1 MAITWQNV
9 NSPSFEGVGRMMEG
23 AQTSVDAGLTGLLNI
38 LKQKQGLNQQIATDA
53 FDARTEGA
61 MGILG
66 GFKTAADLQQAQ
78 DSGALEQ
85 QLAGLYGANG
95 YDKKR
100 VREAADVRGETLMR
114 KDLTADAYKIKQDE
128 IQWTPFA
135 NQVRNMVYA
144 GDIKTAN
151 DKLQEVGD
159 FPQKPEILDLMRRIQ
174 FENHKQQVSEE
185 QFNAEQALKRRALD
199 DGAPAKRLANLQLQD
214 YQRQQQAR
222 NYADSVGAKYLAD
235 VAAHEKL
242 VQQVAKANDLT
253 GLDGKVHFDE
263 FSPEQKTTWNNLVSA
278 NQALVAPSSTK
289 YMEDAIRN
297 AGNYGLT
304 PTDVQTNM
312 PYFQQA
318 LTGMPTTLFGRDASV
333 SANNAAVLEAGVKSY
348 TENGGRFP
356 SVVAGKAIDG
366 IETLN
371 TLMPAWYKANKDS
384 SWTIT
389 GGATNS
395 AQVTEA
401 MAKEIA
407 KGITFKNKD
416 GEDVRIEVPP
426 ELIKDAMLQS
436 QDAYWDTTP
445 ADTLSTLVSNAIAD
459 GTLAKAYETRMQLTR
474 ANNSKAV
481 QPKGAANL
489 KGALG
494 KQK

>member
-1 MAITWQNV
+1 MAITWQNI

-61 MGILG
+61 LNIASN
-66 GFKTAADLQQAQ
+66 FKTAADLQQAQ

-85 QLAGLYGANG
+85 QLTGLYGAKG
-95 YDKKR
+95 FDRKK
-100 VREAADVRGETLMR
+100 VREFIDTRGETLMR

-135 NQVRNMVYA
+135 NRVRNLVYA

-151 DKLQEVGD
+151 DELQEVGD
-159 FPQKPEILDLMRRIQ
+159 FPQKPEILDLMRQIQ
-174 FENHKQQVSEE
+174 VENHDREFKETQAQAELRLRKQT
-185 QFNAEQALKRRALD
+185 LD
-199 DGAPAKRLANLQLQD
+199 DGAPTKRLDNLRLQE

-242 VQQVAKANDLT
+242 VYEEAKANDYLVSD
-253 GLDGKVHFDE
+253 DGKVKFDE
-263 FSPEQKTTWNNLVSA
+263 FPPEMKKRWNSLVA
-278 NQALVAPSSTK
+278 NNPALVAPSSTK
-289 YMEDAIRN
+289 YMEEAIRN
-297 AGNYGLT
+297 AGKFGLT

-333 SANNAAVLEAGVKSY
+333 SQQNAAVLEAGVKAY

-356 SVVAGKAIDG
+356 SVVSGKATAGLDALTTKIA
-366 IETLN
+366 
-371 TLMPAWYKANKDS
+371 AWATANKAAS
-384 SWTIT
+384 LLPGS
-389 GGATNS
+389 NVNP
-395 AQVTEA
+395 AQVTED
-401 MAKEIA
+401 MADIIS
-407 KGITFKNKD
+407 KGISLK
-416 GEDVRIEVPP
+416 GDVKIPVPP
-426 ELIKDAMLQS
+426 ELVDAALAQT
-436 QDAYWDTTP
+436 QDAFFDSAP
-445 ADTLSTLVSNAIAD
+445 GARLKLLIQQ
-459 GTLAKAYETRMQLTR
+459 AKADESLQQAYDARVKLTT

-481 QPKGAANL
+481 QPGAANL
-489 KGALG
+489 KKAV

>member
-1 MAITWQNV
+1 MAITWQNI

-23 AQTSVDAGLTGLLNI
+23 AQTSVNTGLQGLLDI
-38 LKQKQGLNQQIATDA
+38 LKQKQELNQQIATDA
-53 FDARTEGA
+53 FDARSEGA

-66 GFKTAADLQQAQ
+66 SFKTAADLQQAQ

-85 QLAGLYGANG
+85 QLTGLYGANG
-95 YDKKR
+95 FDRKKF
-100 VREAADVRGETLMR
+100 REAADVRGETLMR

-151 DKLQEVGD
+151 DELQKVGD
-159 FPQKPEILDLMRRIQ
+159 FPQKPEILDLMRQIQ
-174 FENHKQQVSEE
+174 VENHKQQVSEE
-185 QFNAEQALKRRALD
+185 QFNAEQALRRRALD
-199 DGAPAKRLANLQLQD
+199 DSAPAKQLANLQLQD

-242 VQQVAKANDLT
+242 VQQVAKANDLISF
-253 GLDGKVHFDE
+253 DGKVHFDD
-263 FSPEQKTTWNNLVSA
+263 FSQVEKDTWNNLVSK
-278 NQALVAPSSTK
+278 NPALVAPSSTK

-304 PTDVQTNM
+304 PTDVQTSM

-333 SANNAAVLEAGVKSY
+333 SAQNAAVLEAGVKTY

-356 SVVAGKAIDG
+356 SVVSGKASASLDALTTKIA
-366 IETLN
+366 
-371 TLMPAWYKANKDS
+371 AWATANDAAS
-384 SWTIT
+384 VTW
-389 GGATNS
+389 GGGVNP
-395 AQVTEA
+395 AQVTED
-401 MAKEIA
+401 MADIIS
-407 KGITFKNKD
+407 KGIKLK
-416 GEDVRIEVPP
+416 GDVRIPVPP
-426 ELIKDAMLQS
+426 ELVDAALAQT
-436 QDAYWDTTP
+436 QDAYWDSTP
-445 ADTLSTLVSNAIAD
+445 GARLTLLIQQAKND
-459 GTLAKAYETRMQLTR
+459 GSLQKAYDTRVKLTM

-481 QPKGAANL
+481 QPNGAANL
-489 KGALG
+489 KKVV

>member
-1 MAITWQNV
+1 MAITWQNI
-9 NSPSFEGVGRMMEG
+9 NSPSNEGVARLMEG

-85 QLAGLYGANG
+85 QLTGLYGANG
-95 YDKKR
+95 FDRKKF
-100 VREAADVRGETLMR
+100 REAADVRGETLMR
-114 KDLTADAYKIKQDE
+114 KDLTADAYKTKQDE

-135 NQVRNMVYA
+135 NKIRNLVYA

-151 DKLQEVGD
+151 DELQKVGD
-159 FPQKPEILDLMRRIQ
+159 FPQKAEILGLMRQ
-174 FENHKQQVSEE
+174 TQVENDDASFKRQVHTDDV
-185 QFNAEQALKRRALD
+185 ALKEKELSA
-199 DGAPAKRLANLQLQD
+199 GSPARVLANLQLQE
-214 YQRQQQAR
+214 YQKGQKAKQ
-222 NYADSVGAKYLAD
+222 YADSIGAKYLAD

-242 VQQVAKANDLT
+242 VQQVAKANDLI

-263 FSPEQKTTWNNLVSA
+263 FSQVEKDTWNNLVSK
-278 NQALVAPSSTK
+278 NPALAAPSSTK
-289 YMEDAIRN
+289 YMEEAIRN
-297 AGNYGLT
+297 AGKFGLT

-333 SANNAAVLEAGVKSY
+333 SQQNAAVLEAGVKSY

-356 SVVAGKAIDG
+356 SVVAGRAIDG

-371 TLMPAWYKANKDS
+371 TLMPAWHKANKDS
-384 SWTIT
+384 SWRIT

-407 KGITFKNKD
+407 KGVTFKDKN

-445 ADTLSTLVSNAIAD
+445 ADTLFTLVSNAIAD
-459 GTLAKAYETRMQLTR
+459 GTLAKAYETRMKLTR

-481 QPKGAANL
+481 QPGAVKL

-494 KQK
+494 KPK

>member
-9 NSPSFEGVGRMMEG
+9 NSPSFEGVGRMMES

-38 LKQKQGLNQQIATDA
+38 LKQKQKLNQQIATDA

-85 QLAGLYGANG
+85 QLTGLYGANG
-95 YDKKR
+95 FDRKKF
-100 VREAADVRGETLMR
+100 REAADVRGEALMR

-159 FPQKPEILDLMRRIQ
+159 FPQKPEILDLMRQIQ
-174 FENHKQQVSEE
+174 VENHDREFKETQGEAELRLKKQ
-185 QFNAEQALKRRALD
+185 ALD

-242 VQQVAKANDLT
+242 VKDTAKKYDLVDA
-253 GLDGKVHFDE
+253 DGNVNFDG
-263 FSPEQKTTWNNLVSA
+263 FSESNKKFWNE
-278 NQALVAPSSTK
+278 LVAGNPALAAPKSTK

-333 SANNAAVLEAGVKSY
+333 SQQNAAVLEAGVKSY

-371 TLMPAWYKANKDS
+371 TLMPAWHKANKDS
-384 SWTIT
+384 SWGIT

-395 AQVTEA
+395 AQVIEA

-407 KGITFKNKD
+407 KGVTFKNKN
-416 GEDVRIEVPP
+416 GENVRIEVPP

-445 ADTLSTLVSNAIAD
+445 ADTLATLVSNAIAD

-481 QPKGAANL
+481 QPGAAKL

-494 KQK
+494 KPK

>member
-1 MAITWQNV
+1 MTITWQNI
-9 NSPSFEGVGRMMEG
+9 NAPSLEGVGRLYDN
-23 AQTSVDAGLTGLLNI
+23 AQQGIQGGLNSLLNV
-38 LKQKQGLNQQIATDA
+38 LKQQQGLDQQVATDA
-53 FDARTEGA
+53 FDTRSEGA
-61 MGILG
+61 MDVLSK
-66 GFKTAADLQQAQ
+66 FKTAAELQQAQ

-85 QLAGLYGANG
+85 QLTGLYGAKG
-95 YDKKR
+95 FDRKKF
-100 VREAADVRGETLMR
+100 REAADVRGETLMR

-159 FPQKPEILDLMRRIQ
+159 FPQKAEILDLMRRIQ
-174 FENHKQQVSEE
+174 VENHDREFKETQSQAELNLRKQ
-185 QFNAEQALKRRALD
+185 ALD

-235 VAAHEKL
+235 VAAHEAR
-242 VQQVAKANDLT
+242 VQKVAKANDLT

-278 NQALVAPSSTK
+278 DQTLVAPSSTK
-289 YMEDAIRN
+289 YMEEAIRN
-297 AGNYGLT
+297 AGKFGLT
-304 PTDVQTNM
+304 PTDVQTSL

-356 SVVAGKAIDG
+356 SVVAGRVIDG

-371 TLMPAWYKANKDS
+371 TLMPAWHKANKDS
-384 SWTIT
+384 SWGIT

-401 MAKEIA
+401 MAKELA
-407 KGITFKNKD
+407 KGITFKDKN
-416 GEDVRIEVPP
+416 GEDVHIAVPP

-445 ADTLSTLVSNAIAD
+445 ANTLATLVSNAIAD
-459 GTLAKAYETRMQLTR
+459 GTLAEAYETRMQLTR

-481 QPKGAANL
+481 QPGAAKL

-494 KQK
+494 KPK

>member
-1 MAITWQNV
+1 MAITWQNI

-61 MGILG
+61 LNIASN
-66 GFKTAADLQQAQ
+66 FKTAADLQQAQ

-100 VREAADVRGETLMR
+100 VREFGDVRGETLMR

-135 NQVRNMVYA
+135 NQVRNMIYA

-151 DKLQEVGD
+151 DELQKVGD
-159 FPQKPEILDLMRRIQ
+159 FPQKPEILGLMRQIQ
-174 FENHKQQVSEE
+174 VENHDREFKETQAEAELRLRKQ
-185 QFNAEQALKRRALD
+185 ALD

-222 NYADSVGAKYLAD
+222 SYADSVGAKYLAD
-235 VAAHEKL
+235 VAAHEAR
-242 VQQVAKANDLT
+242 VQKVAKANDLT

-278 NQALVAPSSTK
+278 DQTLVAPSSTK
-289 YMEDAIRN
+289 YMEEAIRN
-297 AGNYGLT
+297 AGKFGLT

-333 SANNAAVLEAGVKSY
+333 SQQNAARLEAGVKAY

-356 SVVAGKAIDG
+356 SVVSGKESASLDALTTKIA
-366 IETLN
+366 
-371 TLMPAWYKANKDS
+371 AWATTNKAASLLPGSNV
-384 SWTIT
+384 
-389 GGATNS
+389 NP
-395 AQVTEA
+395 AQVTED
-401 MAKEIA
+401 MATIIS
-407 KGITFKNKD
+407 KGIKLK
-416 GEDVRIEVPP
+416 GDVRIPVPP
-426 ELIKDAMLQS
+426 ELVDAALAQT
-436 QDAYWDTTP
+436 QDAYWDSTP
-445 ADTLSTLVSNAIAD
+445 GKRLSLLIQQ
-459 GTLAKAYETRMQLTR
+459 AKDDESLQQAYDARVKLTM

-481 QPKGAANL
+481 QPQGAANL
-489 KGALG
+489 KKAV

>member
-1 MAITWQNV
+1 MAITWQNI
-9 NSPSFEGVGRMMEG
+9 NSPSFEGVGRMMES

-61 MGILG
+61 LNIASN
-66 GFKTAADLQQAQ
+66 FKTAADLQQAQ

-85 QLAGLYGANG
+85 QLAGLYGARG
-95 YDKKR
+95 FDRKK
-100 VREAADVRGETLMR
+100 VREFTDTRGETLMR

-151 DKLQEVGD
+151 DELQKVGD
-159 FPQKPEILDLMRRIQ
+159 FPQKPEILDLMRQIQ
-174 FENHKQQVSEE
+174 VENHKQQVNEE
-185 QFNAEQALKRRALD
+185 QFNAEQALRRRALD
-199 DGAPAKRLANLQLQD
+199 DAAPAKRLANLQLQD

-242 VQQVAKANDLT
+242 VKDTAK
-253 GLDGKVHFDE
+253 KY
-263 FSPEQKTTWNNLVSA
+263 
-278 NQALVAPSSTK
+278 ALVDADGNVNFDSFSESNKKFWNELVAGNPALAAPKSTK
-289 YMEDAIRN
+289 YMEEAIRN
-297 AGNYGLT
+297 AGKFGLT

-333 SANNAAVLEAGVKSY
+333 SQQNAAVLEAGVKSY
-348 TENGGRFP
+348 TDNGGRFP
-356 SVVAGKAIDG
+356 SVVTGKASDG
-366 IETLN
+366 LN
-371 TLMPAWYKANKDS
+371 TLNSLMPNWYKQNQEATLIGVNYADAFENMANV
-384 SWTIT
+384 I
-389 GGATNS
+389 N
-395 AQVTEA
+395 
-401 MAKEIA
+401 
-407 KGITFKNKD
+407 KGIELKD
-416 GEDVRIEVPP
+416 GKVIAVPP
-426 ELIKDAMLQS
+426 ELISAALAMEQGATEDSNPSEALTTLIDA
-436 QDAYWDTTP
+436 AK
-445 ADTLSTLVSNAIAD
+445 AD
-459 GTLAKAYETRMQLTR
+459 GSLEEALNVRIKLSR

-481 QPKGAANL
+481 QPQGAANL
-489 KGALG
+489 KKAV

>member
-1 MAITWQNV
+1 MAITWQNI

-38 LKQKQGLNQQIATDA
+38 LKQKQELNQQIATDA

-61 MGILG
+61 LNIASN
-66 GFKTAADLQQAQ
+66 FKTAADLQQAQ

-85 QLAGLYGANG
+85 QLAGLYGARG
-95 YDKKR
+95 FDRKK
-100 VREAADVRGETLMR
+100 VREFIDTRGETLMR

-151 DKLQEVGD
+151 DELQKVGD
-159 FPQKPEILDLMRRIQ
+159 FPQKPEILDLMRQIQ
-174 FENHKQQVSEE
+174 VENHKQQVDEE
-185 QFNAEQALKRRALD
+185 QFNAEQALRRRALD
-199 DGAPAKRLANLQLQD
+199 DAAPAKRLANLQLQD

-242 VQQVAKANDLT
+242 VKDTAKKYDLVDA
-253 GLDGKVHFDE
+253 DGNVNFDS
-263 FSPEQKTTWNNLVSA
+263 FSEPNKKFWSE
-278 NQALVAPSSTK
+278 LVAGNPALAAPKSTK

-333 SANNAAVLEAGVKSY
+333 SAQNAAVLEAGVKSY

-356 SVVAGKAIDG
+356 SVVAGRAIDG

-371 TLMPAWYKANKDS
+371 TLMPAWHKANKDS
-384 SWTIT
+384 SWSIT

-407 KGITFKNKD
+407 KGVTFKNKN

-445 ADTLSTLVSNAIAD
+445 ADTLTTLVSNAIAD
-459 GTLAKAYETRMQLTR
+459 GTLPKAYETRMQLTR

-481 QPKGAANL
+481 QPGAAKL

-494 KQK
+494 KPK

>member
-38 LKQKQGLNQQIATDA
+38 LKQKHGLNQQIATDA
-53 FDARTEGA
+53 FDTRTEGA
-61 MGILG
+61 LDIASN
-66 GFKTAADLQQAQ
+66 FNTAAELQQAQ

-85 QLAGLYGANG
+85 QLTGLYGAKG
-95 YDKKR
+95 FDRKK
-100 VREAADVRGETLMR
+100 VREFIDTRGETLMR
-114 KDLTADAYKIKQDE
+114 KDLTADAYKTKQDE

-151 DKLQEVGD
+151 DELQKVGD
-159 FPQKPEILDLMRRIQ
+159 FPQKPEILDLMRQIQ
-174 FENHKQQVSEE
+174 VENHDREFKETQAEAELRLRKQ
-185 QFNAEQALKRRALD
+185 ALD

-242 VQQVAKANDLT
+242 VYEEAKANDYLVSD
-253 GLDGKVHFDE
+253 DGKVKFDE
-263 FSPEQKTTWNNLVSA
+263 FPPEMKKRWNS
-278 NQALVAPSSTK
+278 LVANNPALAAPQSTK

-312 PYFQQA
+312 SYFQQA

-333 SANNAAVLEAGVKSY
+333 SQQNAARLEAGVKSY

-356 SVVAGKAIDG
+356 SVVAGRAIDG

-371 TLMPAWYKANKDS
+371 TLMPAWHKANKDS
-384 SWTIT
+384 SWGIT

-481 QPKGAANL
+481 QPGAANL
-489 KGALG
+489 KKAV
-494 KQK
+494 K

>member
-1 MAITWQNV
+1 MAITWQNI

-23 AQTSVDAGLTGLLNI
+23 AQASVDTGLQGLLGI

-53 FDARTEGA
+53 FDARTEGS

-85 QLAGLYGANG
+85 QLTGLYGANG
-95 YDKKR
+95 FDRKKF
-100 VREAADVRGETLMR
+100 REAADVRGETLMR

-151 DKLQEVGD
+151 DELQKVGD
-159 FPQKPEILDLMRRIQ
+159 FPQKPEILALMRQIQ
-174 FENHKQQVSEE
+174 VENHKQQVDEE
-185 QFNAEQALKRRALD
+185 QFNAAQDLRRRELD
-199 DGAPAKRLANLQLQD
+199 DAAPAKQLANLQLQD
-214 YQRQQQAR
+214 YQRQQKAR

-242 VQQVAKANDLT
+242 VKDTAKKYDLVDA
-253 GLDGKVHFDE
+253 DGNVNFDG
-263 FSPEQKTTWNNLVSA
+263 FSESNKKFWNK
-278 NQALVAPSSTK
+278 LVAGNPALAAPKSTK

-333 SANNAAVLEAGVKSY
+333 SQQNAAVLEAGVKSY

-356 SVVAGKAIDG
+356 SVVAGKASDG
-366 IETLN
+366 LN
-371 TLMPAWYKANKDS
+371 TLNSLMPNWYKQNQE
-384 SWTIT
+384 
-389 GGATNS
+389 ATLIGVNY
-395 AQVTEA
+395 ADVFEN
-401 MAKEIA
+401 MAEVIN
-407 KGITFKNKD
+407 KGIELKD
-416 GEDVRIEVPP
+416 GKVIAVPP
-426 ELIKDAMLQS
+426 ELISAALAMEQGATEDSNPSEALTTLIDA
-436 QDAYWDTTP
+436 AK
-445 ADTLSTLVSNAIAD
+445 AD
-459 GTLAKAYETRMQLTR
+459 GSLEEALNVRIKLGR

-481 QPKGAANL
+481 QPGAANL
-489 KGALG
+489 KKAV

>member
-23 AQTSVDAGLTGLLNI
+23 AQNSVDAGLTGLLNI

-61 MGILG
+61 LDIASN
-66 GFKTAADLQQAQ
+66 FKTAADLQQAQ

-85 QLAGLYGANG
+85 QLTGLYGAKG
-95 YDKKR
+95 FDRKK
-100 VREAADVRGETLMR
+100 VREFIDTRGETLMR

-135 NQVRNMVYA
+135 NRVRNLVYA

-151 DKLQEVGD
+151 DELQKVGD
-159 FPQKPEILDLMRRIQ
+159 FPQKAEILDLMRQIQ
-174 FENHKQQVSEE
+174 VENHKQQVNEE
-185 QFNAEQALKRRALD
+185 QFNAEQALRRRALD
-199 DGAPAKRLANLQLQD
+199 DAAPATRLANLQLQD

-242 VQQVAKANDLT
+242 VKDTAKKY
-253 GLDGKVHFDE
+253 GLVDADGNVNFDG
-263 FSPEQKTTWNNLVSA
+263 FSEPNKKFWNE
-278 NQALVAPSSTK
+278 LVAGNPALAAPKSTK
-289 YMEDAIRN
+289 YMEEAIRN
-297 AGNYGLT
+297 AGKFGLT

-333 SANNAAVLEAGVKSY
+333 SQQNAAVLEAGVKNY
-348 TENGGRFP
+348 TDNGGRFP
-356 SVVAGKAIDG
+356 SVVTGKASDG
-366 IETLN
+366 LN
-371 TLMPAWYKANKDS
+371 TLSSLMPNWYKQNQEATLIGVNYADAFENMANV
-384 SWTIT
+384 I
-389 GGATNS
+389 N
-395 AQVTEA
+395 
-401 MAKEIA
+401 
-407 KGITFKNKD
+407 KGIELKD
-416 GEDVRIEVPP
+416 GKVIAVPP
-426 ELIKDAMLQS
+426 ELISAALAMEQGATEDSNPSEALTTLIDA
-436 QDAYWDTTP
+436 AK
-445 ADTLSTLVSNAIAD
+445 AD
-459 GTLAKAYETRMQLTR
+459 GSLEEALNVRIKLSR

-481 QPKGAANL
+481 QPQGAANL
-489 KGALG
+489 KKAV

>member
-1 MAITWQNV
+1 MAITWQNI

-23 AQTSVDAGLTGLLNI
+23 AQTSVDAGLIGLLNI

-61 MGILG
+61 LNIASN
-66 GFKTAADLQQAQ
+66 FKTAADLQQAQ

-85 QLAGLYGANG
+85 QLAGLYGARG
-95 YDKKR
+95 FDRKK
-100 VREAADVRGETLMR
+100 VREFTDTRGETLMR

-151 DKLQEVGD
+151 DELQKVGD
-159 FPQKPEILDLMRRIQ
+159 FPQKPEILDLMRQIQ
-174 FENHKQQVSEE
+174 VENHDREFKETQAEAELRLRKQE
-185 QFNAEQALKRRALD
+185 LD

-242 VQQVAKANDLT
+242 VKDTAKKYDLVDA
-253 GLDGKVHFDE
+253 DGNVNFDG
-263 FSPEQKTTWNNLVSA
+263 FSESNKKFWNE
-278 NQALVAPSSTK
+278 LVAGNPALAAPKSTK

-297 AGNYGLT
+297 AAKFGLT

-333 SANNAAVLEAGVKSY
+333 SAQNAAVLEAGVKTY

-356 SVVAGKAIDG
+356 SVVSGKAIDG
-366 IETLN
+366 LN
-371 TLMPAWYKANKDS
+371 TLNSLMPNWYKQNQE
-384 SWTIT
+384 
-389 GGATNS
+389 ATFIGVNY
-395 AQVTEA
+395 ADVFEN
-401 MAKEIA
+401 MAEVIN
-407 KGITFKNKD
+407 KGIELKD
-416 GEDVRIEVPP
+416 GKVIAVPP
-426 ELIKDAMLQS
+426 ELISAALAMEQGATEDSNPSEALETLIDA
-436 QDAYWDTTP
+436 AK
-445 ADTLSTLVSNAIAD
+445 AD
-459 GTLAKAYETRMQLTR
+459 GSLEEALNVRIKLDR

-481 QPKGAANL
+481 QPKGVANL
-489 KGALG
+489 KGTLG
-494 KQK
+494 KPK

>member
-85 QLAGLYGANG
+85 QLTGLYGAKG
-95 YDKKR
+95 FDRKK

-135 NQVRNMVYA
+135 NKVRNLVYA

-151 DKLQEVGD
+151 DELQKVGD
-159 FPQKPEILDLMRRIQ
+159 FPQKAEILGLMRQIQ
-174 FENHKQQVSEE
+174 VENHKQQVSEE
-185 QFNAEQALKRRALD
+185 QFNAEQALRRRALD
-199 DGAPAKRLANLQLQD
+199 DAAPAKKLANLQLQD
-214 YQRQQQAR
+214 YQRQQKAR
-222 NYADSVGAKYLAD
+222 NYADSIGAKYLAD

-242 VQQVAKANDLT
+242 VKDTAKKYHLVDA
-253 GLDGKVHFDE
+253 DGNVNFDS
-263 FSPEQKTTWNNLVSA
+263 FSEPNKKFWSK
-278 NQALVAPSSTK
+278 LVAANPALAAPQSTK

-297 AGNYGLT
+297 AGKHGLT
-304 PTDVQTNM
+304 PTDVQTSL

-333 SANNAAVLEAGVKSY
+333 SQQNAEVLEAGVKSY

-356 SVVAGKAIDG
+356 SVVTGKANDG
-366 IETLN
+366 LN
-371 TLMPAWYKANKDS
+371 TLNSLMPNWYKQNQESTLIGVNYADVFEN
-384 SWTIT
+384 
-389 GGATNS
+389 
-395 AQVTEA
+395 
-401 MAKEIA
+401 MAEVIN
-407 KGITFKNKD
+407 KGIELKD
-416 GEDVRIEVPP
+416 GKVIAVPP
-426 ELIKDAMLQS
+426 ELISAALAMEQGATEDSNPSEALKALIDA
-436 QDAYWDTTP
+436 AK
-445 ADTLSTLVSNAIAD
+445 AD
-459 GTLAKAYETRMQLTR
+459 GSLEEALNVRIKLTR

-481 QPKGAANL
+481 QPNGAANL
-489 KGALG
+489 KKAV

>member
-1 MAITWQNV
+1 MAITWQNI

-61 MGILG
+61 LNIASN
-66 GFKTAADLQQAQ
+66 FKTAADLQQAQ

-85 QLAGLYGANG
+85 QLAGLYGARG
-95 YDKKR
+95 FDRKK
-100 VREAADVRGETLMR
+100 VREFTDTRGETLMR

-151 DKLQEVGD
+151 DELQKVGD
-159 FPQKPEILDLMRRIQ
+159 FPQKPEILDLMRQIQ
-174 FENHKQQVSEE
+174 VENHDREFKETQAEAELRLRKQ
-185 QFNAEQALKRRALD
+185 ALD

-242 VQQVAKANDLT
+242 VYEEAKANDYLVSD
-253 GLDGKVHFDE
+253 DGKVKFDE
-263 FSPEQKTTWNNLVSA
+263 FPPEMKNRWNS
-278 NQALVAPSSTK
+278 LVANNPALAAPQSTK
-289 YMEDAIRN
+289 YMEEAIRN
-297 AGNYGLT
+297 AGKFGLT

-312 PYFQQA
+312 SYFQQA

-333 SANNAAVLEAGVKSY
+333 SAQNAAVLEAGVKTY

-356 SVVAGKAIDG
+356 SIVSGKATAGLDA
-366 IETLN
+366 LN
-371 TLMPAWYKANKDS
+371 ARMEKWAKANYDS
-384 SWTIT
+384 SWNRI
-389 GGATNS
+389 GAVNP
-395 AQVTEA
+395 AQVTEKLA
-401 MAKEIA
+401 ETIT
-407 KGITFKNKD
+407 KGIRLKD
-416 GEDVRIEVPP
+416 GVTIPVPP
-426 ELIKDAMLQS
+426 ELIDAALAKT
-436 QDAYWDTTP
+436 QDAFRDAAPNDALVLLIQQAKDDESLQQAYDTR
-445 ADTLSTLVSNAIAD
+445 V
-459 GTLAKAYETRMQLTR
+459 KLTM

-481 QPKGAANL
+481 QPQGAAKL

-494 KQK
+494 KPK

>member
-9 NSPSFEGVGRMMEG
+9 NSPSNEGVARLMEG
-23 AQTSVDAGLTGLLNI
+23 AQASVDTGLQGLLGI
-38 LKQKQGLNQQIATDA
+38 LRQKQGLNQQIATDA
-53 FDARTEGA
+53 FDARSEGA
-61 MGILG
+61 IGILSN
-66 GFKTAADLQQAQ
+66 FKTAAELQQAQ

-100 VREAADVRGETLMR
+100 VREFADVRGETLMR

-151 DKLQEVGD
+151 DELQKVGD
-159 FPQKPEILDLMRRIQ
+159 FPQKPEILDLMRQ
-174 FENHKQQVSEE
+174 TQVENHKQQVSEE

-263 FSPEQKTTWNNLVSA
+263 FSQVEKDTWNNLVSK
-278 NQALVAPSSTK
+278 NPALAAPSSTK

-356 SVVAGKAIDG
+356 SVVSGKASDG
-366 IETLN
+366 LN
-371 TLMPAWYKANKDS
+371 TLNSLMPNWYNQNQEA
-384 SWTIT
+384 TII
-389 GGATNS
+389 GVNYADVFEN
-395 AQVTEA
+395 
-401 MAKEIA
+401 MAEVIN
-407 KGITFKNKD
+407 KGIELKD
-416 GEDVRIEVPP
+416 GKVIAVPP
-426 ELIKDAMLQS
+426 ELISAALAMEQGATEDSNPSEALTTLIDA
-436 QDAYWDTTP
+436 AK
-445 ADTLSTLVSNAIAD
+445 AD
-459 GTLAKAYETRMQLTR
+459 GSLEEALNVRIKLSR

-481 QPKGAANL
+481 QPNGAANL
-489 KGALG
+489 KKAA

>member
-1 MAITWQNV
+1 MAITWQNI

-61 MGILG
+61 LNIASN
-66 GFKTAADLQQAQ
+66 FKTAADLQQAQ

-85 QLAGLYGANG
+85 QLTRLYGANG
-95 YDKKR
+95 FDRKKF
-100 VREAADVRGETLMR
+100 REFTDTRGETLMR

-151 DKLQEVGD
+151 DELQKVGD
-159 FPQKPEILDLMRRIQ
+159 FPQKPEILDLMRKIQ
-174 FENHKQQVSEE
+174 VENHDREFKETQAEAELRLRKQE
-185 QFNAEQALKRRALD
+185 LD
-199 DGAPAKRLANLQLQD
+199 NNAPAKRLANLQLQD

-242 VQQVAKANDLT
+242 VKDTAKKYDLVDA
-253 GLDGKVHFDE
+253 DGNVNFDG
-263 FSPEQKTTWNNLVSA
+263 FSESNKKFWNK
-278 NQALVAPSSTK
+278 LVAGNPALAAPKSTK

-333 SANNAAVLEAGVKSY
+333 SQQNAAVLEAGVKNY
-348 TENGGRFP
+348 TDGGGRFP
-356 SVVAGKAIDG
+356 SIVTGKSSDG
-366 IETLN
+366 INTLN
-371 TLMPAWYKANKDS
+371 TLMPNWYKQNQEA
-384 SWTIT
+384 TII
-389 GGATNS
+389 GVNYADVFEN
-395 AQVTEA
+395 
-401 MAKEIA
+401 MAEVIN
-407 KGITFKNKD
+407 KGIELKD
-416 GEDVRIEVPP
+416 GKVIAVPP
-426 ELIKDAMLQS
+426 ELISAALAMEQGATEDSNPSEALTTLIDA
-436 QDAYWDTTP
+436 AK
-445 ADTLSTLVSNAIAD
+445 AD
-459 GTLAKAYETRMQLTR
+459 GSLEEALNVRIKLGR

-481 QPKGAANL
+481 QSGAANL
-489 KGALG
+489 KKAV